1 MLLHIYNT
9 YSHKTSI
16 LFDPRNITSTK
27 DLKRSPLSTH
37 VHVTCFFGEP
47 LGLGLREWGNL
58 IAFSVWTSMLKAMEV
73 HALAVNHQVWQLSG
87 QFGLGFLQKGR
98 MK

>member
-37 VHVTCFFGEP
+37 VHVTCFLGEP
-47 LGLGLREWGNL
+47 LGLGLRE
-58 IAFSVWTSMLKAMEV
+58 
-73 HALAVNHQVWQLSG
+73 
-87 QFGLGFLQKGR
+87 
-98 MK
+98 